1 MSLLNKVKNFFY
13 EEEIED
19 EYDKE
24 ETYVEPK
31 EKKKVKETNEI
42 NSKEISERELFK
54 AERTFNFPMDIGDE
68 SDFETVKPKEEK
80 IIKKIEEPVYTHRQT
95 VTRDSA
101 YTGIRSYAKTKE
113 EEKNIKKFKPTPVI
127 SPIYG
132 ILDKNYKKEDIMM
145 DSVDDYNNKKV
156 DYDTVRKKAYGNI
169 YNTDQELKKDI
180 FYNLDEKEDKEEDDE
195 VKIIYNDV
203 TFDEEDEDVTIG
215 EKIEKYENELDNDDL
230 EDNDILSKTG
240 EQDLFNL
247 IDNMYNSDDEED
259 EEEE

>member
-1 MSLLNKVKNFFY
+1 M
-13 EEEIED
+13 EI
-19 EYDKE
+19 
-24 ETYVEPK
+24 
-31 EKKKVKETNEI
+31 TNNE
-42 NSKEISERELFK
+42 
-54 AERTFNFPMDIGDE
+54 
-68 SDFETVKPKEEK
+68 
-80 IIKKIEEPVYTHRQT
+80 
-95 VTRDSA
+95 
-101 YTGIRSYAKTKE
+101 
-113 EEKNIKKFKPTPVI
+113 
-127 SPIYG
+127 
-132 ILDKNYKKEDIMM
+132 
-145 DSVDDYNNKKV
+145 
-156 DYDTVRKKAYGNI
+156 
-169 YNTDQELKKDI
+169 KDI